1 MGVEIIRGAIGS
13 GKSSY
18 ILESIEKKMKESDR
32 KNIIIVPEQF
42 SYTVEKN
49 VVERF
54 GGAGLNGVEVITLSR
69 LVSRYLEKRIDN
81 YLTPAGKMMI
91 VYEAV
96 AHLPENSLFYGC
108 AKKSGFVDSTAKI
121 KLAQSDQGTVGK

>member
-18 ILESIEKKMKESDR
+18 ILESIEKKMKNQDR

-42 SYTVEKN
+42 SYTVEKD

-69 LVSRYLEKRIDN
+69 MVSRFLEKS
-81 YLTPAGKMMI
+81 
-91 VYEAV
+91 E
-96 AHLPENSLFYGC
+96 
-108 AKKSGFVDSTAKI
+108 
-121 KLAQSDQGTVGK
+121 